1 MNKPSHWCGL
11 ILAALSLSLP
21 AFAGT
26 AADEVHVN
34 NPYVRAVPAM
44 MKNSAAFMSLHNTG
58 GVDHAIVAAST
69 ASAEVVELHTH
80 TKDGNVMRMRRVD
93 AITLK
98 AGDTTVLQPGGLH
111 IMLLG
116 LTGALSP
123 ETSIDLELT
132 FADGSR
138 KAIVAPVRKVDGM
151 HQGQGH
157 HMH

>member
-1 MNKPSHWCGL
+1 MNKPLQWGGL

-21 AFAGT
+21 VFAGT

-34 NPYVRAVPAM
+34 DPYVRAVPAM

-58 GVDHAIVAAST
+58 GIDHAIVAAST
-69 ASAEVVELHTH
+69 PSAEVVELHTH
-80 TKDGNVMRMRRVD
+80 TQDGDVMRMRRID
-93 AITLK
+93 EIMLK

-116 LTGALSP
+116 LTGPLNP

-138 KAIVAPVRKVDGM
+138 KAVVAPIRKVGGM
-151 HQGQGH
+151 HEGQGH